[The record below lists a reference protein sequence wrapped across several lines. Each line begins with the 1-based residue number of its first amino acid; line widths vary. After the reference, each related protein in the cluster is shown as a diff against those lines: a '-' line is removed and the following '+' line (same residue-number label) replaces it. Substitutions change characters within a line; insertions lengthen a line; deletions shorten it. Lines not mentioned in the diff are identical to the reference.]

1 MDSEKANRWMD
12 LPTLKKFVR
21 KKKLNKTHKP
31 DILLSMNK
39 SNLIEGLKKHGF
51 FQEGL
56 TWAQYIE
63 RLVDNQEQPI
73 PTDLKRYFI
82 SNQNEYE
89 LTVYVKCLV
98 TTQPNQGMVCM
109 KRWFY
114 IEPFSDQWAFKARD
128 NCEIIIVPQLE
139 VNCSE
144 TNESFK
150 TVTYNYLCGRKVLF
164 NMRMGDYPDK
174 KIIIPHTP
182 YQPPKTKEEQWIEA
196 GLKSHYLLQQIIKLG
211 GMKYP
216 NLEPILDMVQDIKLP
231 EHTEHEKERAG
242 IPSGLT
248 NITTIDDDE

>member
-1 MDSEKANRWMD
+1 MDSEKANHWMA
-12 LPTLKKFVR
+12 LPMLKEFVR

-31 DILLSMNK
+31 DILLSMTK
-39 SNLIEGLKKHGF
+39 SQLLKGLKKHGF

-56 TWAQYIE
+56 TWAQYI
-63 RLVDNQEQPI
+63 DGFNPIQGQPI
-73 PTDLKRYFI
+73 PSDLKRYFI
-82 SNQNEYE
+82 HNQNEYE
-89 LTVYVKCLV
+89 LTVYVKSMDPSG
-98 TTQPNQGMVCM
+98 TYQGMVSM

-114 IEPFSDQWAFKARD
+114 VEPFSPHCPFKARD

-139 VNCSE
+139 VNCSD

-164 NMRMGDYPDK
+164 NMRLGDYPDRH
-174 KIIIPHTP
+174 IIIPHTP

-216 NLEPILDMVQDIKLP
+216 NLEPILDMVQDIKIP

-248 NITTIDDDE
+248 NIATIDE